1 MKKFIIPI
9 FTLFL
14 LAIAISCQKDD
25 ICVDPVTP
33 NLVIRFYDNGNSAEY
48 KSVANLYL
56 WAEDLDTL
64 YNNVTTDSIA
74 IPLNPAQDFT
84 IYHLSSGT
92 TQDDITIDYTRNE
105 VFVSRSCGYKYNF
118 GDLSL
123 SGITNN
129 WILNTEITNQTVED
143 ETEHI
148 KILH

>member
-1 MKKFIIPI
+1 MKKLLIPI
-9 FTLFL
+9 LTIITL
-14 LAIAISCQKDD
+14 IISCQKDD
-25 ICVDPVTP
+25 ICIDPVTP
-33 NLVIRFYDNGNSAEY
+33 NLVIRFYDNDDATEY
-48 KSVANLYL
+48 KSVVDLYV
-56 WAEDLDTL
+56 WAEGLDTI
-64 YNNVTTDSIA
+64 YDGVNTDSIA

-92 TQDDITIDYTRNE
+92 TQDDITIDYIRNE

-118 GDLSL
+118 EDLSL
-123 SGITNN
+123 SGVTNN